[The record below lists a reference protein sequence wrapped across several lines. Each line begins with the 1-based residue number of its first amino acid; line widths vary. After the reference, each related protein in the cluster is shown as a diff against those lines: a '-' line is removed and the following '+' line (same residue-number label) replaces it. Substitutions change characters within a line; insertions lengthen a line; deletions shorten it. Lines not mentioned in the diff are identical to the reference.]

1 MAKIDIGDMIVIAV
15 WDGSSKKERRGIVIN
30 KHKTFWKH
38 QLNKEWSYTVEW
50 LDSNERTNIYESEQ
64 GTGWFKC
71 SLAARKN
78 KAR

>member
-1 MAKIDIGDMIVIAV
+1 MAKVDIGDMIVIAV
-15 WDGSSKKERRGIVIN
+15 WDGSDRKERRGIIIN

-50 LDSNERTNIYESEQ
+50 LDSNERVSVYESEQ
-64 GTGWFKC
+64 GLEWFKC
-71 SLAARKN
+71 SLTARKN